1 MKRLKLTVALLTT
14 LAVTQSYAETVTMGH
29 EVDIEYLSDRFDEP
43 VLHVMDS
50 IINYETGN
58 GGLVV
63 IKDKDGG
70 VLCINNITG
79 NKSSEVK
86 FHDGQVYISGD
97 VRGRAGWK
105 ETLYVGQMSNADT
118 NPLLELTQ
126 YKNYDMDGDEIYTG
140 NITYIGNVTYVGT
153 DGSEMR
159 DNLLEGTM
167 NSVCKINVTTQRIF

>member
-1 MKRLKLTVALLTT
+1 VFLS
-14 LAVTQSYAETVTMGH
+14 TQLYR

-86 FHDGQVYISGD
+86 FHDGQVCS
-97 VRGRAGWK
+97 
-105 ETLYVGQMSNADT
+105 
-118 NPLLELTQ
+118 
-126 YKNYDMDGDEIYTG
+126 
-140 NITYIGNVTYVGT
+140 
-153 DGSEMR
+153 
-159 DNLLEGTM
+159 
-167 NSVCKINVTTQRIF
+167 IFKLM

>member
-1 MKRLKLTVALLTT
+1 
-14 LAVTQSYAETVTMGH
+14 
-29 EVDIEYLSDRFDEP
+29 
-43 VLHVMDS
+43 
-50 IINYETGN
+50 
-58 GGLVV
+58 
-63 IKDKDGG
+63 
-70 VLCINNITG
+70 
-79 NKSSEVK
+79 
-86 FHDGQVYISGD
+86 
-97 VRGRAGWK
+97 
-105 ETLYVGQMSNADT
+105 MSNADT